1 VSAISDSEVTVEIGE
16 YLHYYGSDELNDLIP
31 AYCVT
36 VHRAQG
42 SEARAVVIA
51 LTSSHFPMLRRNL
64 LYTAITRGKD
74 LVVLVTSQYAL
85 RQAVANNEESR
96 RFGGLLARL
105 NK

>member
-1 VSAISDSEVTVEIGE
+1 
-16 YLHYYGSDELNDLIP
+16 
-31 AYCVT
+31 
-36 VHRAQG
+36 
-42 SEARAVVIA
+42 
-51 LTSSHFPMLRRNL
+51 MLRRNL

-74 LVVLVTSQYAL
+74 LVVLVTSPYAL